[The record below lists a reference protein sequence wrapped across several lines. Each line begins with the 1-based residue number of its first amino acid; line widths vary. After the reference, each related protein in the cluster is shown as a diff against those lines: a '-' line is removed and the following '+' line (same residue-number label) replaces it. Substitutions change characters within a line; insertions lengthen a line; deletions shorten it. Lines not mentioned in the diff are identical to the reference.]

1 MYRIDYEIE
10 GNRLYIDARDF
21 LTLLAGIPSLEIV
34 DGESI
39 NLVKEI
45 VSSLIATSENVEL
58 EQQYL
63 KVQDKD
69 IISIYERLKKEAQ
82 KKLKDEKS
90 KSKLSSNN
98 TIE

>member
-82 KKLKDEKS
+82 KKLKDEKN

>member
-39 NLVKEI
+39 NLIKEI
-45 VSSLIATSENVEL
+45 VSSLIATSENVEA
-58 EQQYL
+58 EYQYL
-63 KVQDKD
+63 KLQDLD
-69 IISIYERLKKEAQ
+69 IIDIYEKLKKETK
-82 KKLKDEKS
+82 KKLKDEKK

>member
-45 VSSLIATSENVEL
+45 VSSLIATSEDVEL

>member
-45 VSSLIATSENVEL
+45 VSTLIATSEVVET

-69 IISIYERLKKEAQ
+69 IISIHERLKKEAQ

>member
-45 VSSLIATSENVEL
+45 VSTLIATSEVVET

-69 IISIYERLKKEAQ
+69 IISINERLKKEAQ

>member
-45 VSSLIATSENVEL
+45 VSSLIATSEDVEL

-69 IISIYERLKKEAQ
+69 IINIYERLKKEAQ